1 MNDGGNGWTATATAE
16 EVFIPEGAIFAE
28 VRFQLRMD
36 VTDQTCS
43 GDVLKVQVNGAT
55 ADTHCADTDGFVQV
69 GVNLDSSIGQTV
81 TVGFV
86 VDSAG
91 GGDNGDVGVTIDD
104 VTFDWSC
111 PIQ

>member
-1 MNDGGNGWTATATAE
+1 MTDAAGGWTATAAGG

-28 VRFQLRMD
+28 IRFQLRMD

-43 GDVLKVQVNGAT
+43 GDVLHVLVIGAT

-81 TVGFV
+81 SVGFM